1 MKNILSIGITIL
13 FITNVFSQKNTLEEK
28 YIENDGRNISC
39 TALNYAAEEIANN
52 RKDLTTHKKYEY
64 REEKSAV
71 LDFMDAYH
79 ERVDADK
86 NKEFW
91 LTIKYE
97 AGRVSKDL
105 LLDKLEDLT
114 DFLPKP
120 LEEAVDVGLLVAG
133 NVADVI
139 LDHSKENAGN
149 KMWKDRG
156 NALSNGIEL
165 LAIKGKLTGN
175 TNQEIAQQLKKLTYQ
190 NISPEDQAFANRGI
204 NRWML
209 EYVNENEEQIN
220 ELKTKYNEIAINQN
234 ELEQR
239 QLEFSKKITKD
250 FESYKEKTAQ
260 NFKEI
265 YGSVEQLTRN
275 QEEINKEMN
284 LIRNNVIE
292 NSKRINI
299 NAKNIRHNR
308 ELGLN
313 NRDLI
318 KANKKYIEEN
328 RKLIVANKGQIDV
341 LNGYVY
347 GTLDVDKQIQA
358 IKNGELG
365 TQVWSENDR
374 KQTLKALEKKKTLE
388 TINEVGRNCME
399 VLSKGQQIG
408 NNLGLFDSKDGKRV
422 AKAINYA
429 MTGVHIGM
437 GLAQGFSG
445 NPMGFMDAALGVSS
459 LFAKPKPSPE
469 MQMLQEIIEKQGE
482 MDTKL
487 DSLCKGQLE
496 IKAQLFYVS
505 ERLDTLLSRVF
516 MLQQDV
522 YELRLDMYKSF
533 NVVYEQLDEIERKVD
548 VIDAKTNEI
557 LMEKYQLCNDIL
569 EDYDYRNISY
579 RDIEKMKGGSRHLDD
594 CLLGIISHLTQGD
607 NAITTKVLMSTYTN
621 PEDKNYIDFGI
632 TNIFEPTLEI
642 HNLINNGD
650 NLKSIPLL
658 QPSSHINGY
667 YSLVSNARKYN
678 TNNNYL
684 YPRYI
689 NPRAVLKISE
699 FYLTVIP
706 LYEFENPSSGNLISI
721 EDWISTKPYIREE
734 RYRLINKRLQKLLQ
748 IVNYTIAQQNLI
760 SGSSVSKSLYFNLF
774 GNRLG
779 NQELINKAKKLIGD
793 NPYLQHNI
801 VNEIIKNHI
810 TDINKIEAYEKL
822 YEANLGQ
829 RVPISK
835 IINDEFYNDIE
846 VYLPDYQF
854 AVIADFTYPQELY
867 ELIEIRNLIKSKIVD
882 YSLFME
888 GEKYIS
894 NEITKDIKINLIRSK
909 LNFEYLTKQ
918 Q

>member
-1 MKNILSIGITIL
+1 MKDILSIGIMIL
-13 FITNVFSQKNTLEEK
+13 FITNVFSQQNTLEKK
-28 YIENDGRNISC
+28 YLENDGRNISC
-39 TALNYAAEEIANN
+39 TALNYAAEEIANS
-52 RKDLTTHKKYEY
+52 RKEFSTHKEYEY
-64 REEKSAV
+64 KEGKSTV
-71 LDFMDAYH
+71 LDFMDSYNQ
-79 ERVDADK
+79 RVEADD

-91 LTIKYE
+91 LTVKYE
-97 AGRVSKDL
+97 AGRSVKDL
-105 LLDKLEDLT
+105 LLDKVEDVA
-114 DFLPKP
+114 DYLPGP
-120 LEEAVDVGLLVAG
+120 FEEAVDAGLVVAG
-133 NVADVI
+133 NAADAI
-139 LDHSKENAGN
+139 LDHSKEQAENEI
-149 KMWKDRG
+149 WKNRG
-156 NALSNGIEL
+156 NALSDGIEL
-165 LAIKGKLTGN
+165 LAIKGKLTGS
-175 TNQEIAQQLKKLTYQ
+175 TNEEVAQQLKEITYQ

-209 EYVNENEEQIN
+209 DYVDENEGQIN
-220 ELKTKYNEIAINQN
+220 ELKSIYNEVQINQN
-234 ELEQR
+234 VLEQK
-239 QLEFSKKITKD
+239 QKEFSKNITKD

-275 QEEINKEMN
+275 QENINKEMN
-284 LIRNNVIE
+284 HIRNNVIE
-292 NSKRINI
+292 NSKQIKFNAQKINENRVLI
-299 NAKNIRHNR
+299 QDNR
-308 ELGLN
+308 E
-313 NRDLI
+313 LI
-318 KANKKYIEEN
+318 KANKKYIEDN

-358 IKNGELG
+358 INNGELG
-365 TQVWSENDR
+365 TQLWSEKDR
-374 KQTLKALEKKKTLE
+374 QQTLKALKKKKTLE

-408 NNLGLFDSKDGKRV
+408 DNLGLFESKDGKRV

-429 MTGVHIGM
+429 MTGVQVGM

-469 MQMLQEIIEKQGE
+469 MQMLQKIIGKLGE

-487 DSLCKGQLE
+487 DSLCRGQLE

-522 YELRLDMYKSF
+522 YELRIDMYKSF

-548 VIDAKTNEI
+548 VVDAKTNEI
-557 LMEKYQLCNDIL
+557 LLEKYQLCNDIL
-569 EDYDYRNISY
+569 EDYDYKNITY
-579 RDIEKMKGGSRHLDD
+579 EDVEKMKGSSRHLGD
-594 CLLGIISHLTQGD
+594 CLVGIVSHLTQNG
-607 NAITTKVLMSTYTN
+607 NAITAKVLMSTYTN

-642 HNLINNGD
+642 HNLINDKD

-658 QPSSHINGY
+658 QPSADINGY
-667 YSLVSNARKYN
+667 YNLVSNTKRYSSKD
-678 TNNNYL
+678 NYL

-706 LYEFENPSSGNLISI
+706 IYEFENSSNGDLLTV
-721 EDWISTKPYIREE
+721 EDWLSIKPSIRGAK
-734 RYRLINKRLQKLLQ
+734 YLQINKKLQKLLQ
-748 IVNYTIAQQNLI
+748 ILNYTIAQQNLI
-760 SGSSVSKSLYFNLF
+760 SGSSITKNLYFNLF
-774 GNRLG
+774 ENRHGNPDL
-779 NQELINKAKKLIGD
+779 LNKAKKLIED

-801 VNEIIKNHI
+801 VNEIVKNHV
-810 TDINKIEAYEKL
+810 TDVNKIKAYDKL
-822 YEANLGQ
+822 YTENLGQ
-829 RVPISK
+829 KVAISK
-835 IINDEFYNDIE
+835 IINEEFYNDIE
-846 VYLPDYQF
+846 VYLPDIQF
-854 AVIADFTYPQELY
+854 AIIADFTYPQELY

-882 YSLFME
+882 YSLFMK
-888 GEKYIS
+888 GEKQIP
-894 NEITKDIKINLIRSK
+894 NEITSDIKVNLIRSK

-918 Q
+918 